1 MRAVAHPPHITR
13 PRLVVCPE
21 CGGTGIDYA
30 YDINPSARPHKV
42 PCTVCNGEGAYEK
55 PGVSGASRTPAG
67 APACPPDSRGA
78 FTYDATAERW
88 LSRPSGNTPAAGVPA
103 ELGRSTTHS
112 STTQVLRECS
122 SPTALQK
129 PSAIPPRAEGTLLEA
144 VMDAVTVASGI
155 VVFGGLAFFMMV
167 IA

>member
-1 MRAVAHPPHITR
+1 MRAQTHPPHITR

-21 CGGTGIDYA
+21 CGGTGHDYE
-30 YDINPSARPHKV
+30 YPINPSARPHKV
-42 PCTVCNGEGAYEK
+42 PCTVCDGQGAYEK

-67 APACPPDSRGA
+67 APVSSRGRGA
-78 FTYDATAERW
+78 SIYDATNERW

-103 ELGRSTTHS
+103 DLGRSTTHS
-112 STTQVLRECS
+112 SATHSSAELS